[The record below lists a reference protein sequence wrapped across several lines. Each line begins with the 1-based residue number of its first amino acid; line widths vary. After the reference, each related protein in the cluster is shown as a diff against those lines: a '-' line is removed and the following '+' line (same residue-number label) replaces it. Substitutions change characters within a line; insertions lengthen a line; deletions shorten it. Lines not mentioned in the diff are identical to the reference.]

1 LKLKINDL
9 TLENNNFKIQ
19 KEYENE
25 IKNLKQNFEQSIE
38 ENNKKL
44 KAELDIS
51 LNQKDEK
58 IKFLEEEI
66 NKVLKVL
73 TITKHISTCN

>member
-1 LKLKINDL
+1 LKINDL
-9 TLENNNFKIQ
+9 TLENNNLKLQ
-19 KEYENE
+19 KEHENE
-25 IKNLKQNFEQSIE
+25 IKNLKSTFEKLIE

-66 NKVLKVL
+66 KKV
-73 TITKHISTCN
+73 NN

>member
-1 LKLKINDL
+1 MQINDL
-9 TLENNNFKIQ
+9 TLENNNLKLQ
-19 KEYENE
+19 KEHENE
-25 IKNLKQNFEQSIE
+25 IKNLKSTFEKLIE

-44 KAELDIS
+44 KDELNIS

-66 NKVLKVL
+66 KKV
-73 TITKHISTCN
+73 NN